1 MPSSILAL
9 QVNNIEAY
17 YMFNNLKT
25 PIMALVSLLG
35 FASLTT
41 TEVVAASDTNYQ
53 RLFSRNNNS
62 NRIIRKEDLE
72 KEGDTFYKVTN
83 HNNVIEFNKS
93 NNLVRNITPLTGLES
108 VTLASSN
115 SYLQI
120 SSRYRE
126 DNFLYEK
133 YLRNVYLNIQS
144 VLIMYN

>member
-1 MPSSILAL
+1 
-9 QVNNIEAY
+9 
-17 YMFNNLKT
+17 MFNNLKT